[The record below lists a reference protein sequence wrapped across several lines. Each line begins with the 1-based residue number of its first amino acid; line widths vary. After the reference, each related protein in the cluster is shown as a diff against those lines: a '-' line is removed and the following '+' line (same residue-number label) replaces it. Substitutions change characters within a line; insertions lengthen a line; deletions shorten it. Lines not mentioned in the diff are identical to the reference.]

1 VWSACGLCVEL
12 ELASAKLLRKLFCH
26 FVPRHSFI
34 RLMNMRVRN
43 FRLLFAVVITLLSI
57 MMHPQ
62 GVNATTDAPT
72 VSPTMSPTAKPTAT
86 PSYNPTGQP
95 TAQPSA
101 QPSTQPTS
109 MPSTTMEGSNLPAVT
124 NATVDVLQAAMT
136 GSVSAV
142 AAVIDS
148 MGAQA
153 VLDNNFA
160 YTALVTSIF
169 NGHENIASLIVTKT
183 GMNINQQGV
192 TGNTPLMWACEFGN
206 YDLVLYFLN
215 LEADYNLVNNDG
227 KTAIQLAAAKGYRN
241 IVTLMRSYGV
251 PN

>member
-1 VWSACGLCVEL
+1 
-12 ELASAKLLRKLFCH
+12 
-26 FVPRHSFI
+26 
-34 RLMNMRVRN
+34 MRVRN

-72 VSPTMSPTAKPTAT
+72 VSPTTSPTASPTTAPTAKPTASPTTAPTAKPTAT
-86 PSYNPTGQP
+86 PTYNPTGQP

>member
-1 VWSACGLCVEL
+1 
-12 ELASAKLLRKLFCH
+12 
-26 FVPRHSFI
+26 
-34 RLMNMRVRN
+34 MRVRN

-153 VLDNNFA
+153 VLDNNLA
-160 YTALVTSIF
+160 YTALVSSIF
-169 NGHENIASLIVTKT
+169 NGHGNIASLIVSKT